1 MHEMSNYK
9 TVNIEDLDQ
18 LGAMPER
25 AYEIIDARGV
35 FDEIWWRGHAD
46 SDWELL
52 PSVHR
57 PRYRGFEHDL
67 VRSFMRR
74 AKTRYTGPLPAE
86 EAWPEWLF
94 LMQHYGLPTRLLD
107 WTRSPLTAAVFAVES
122 HPDKPG
128 AIWALNPYQW
138 NYLANNTQRL
148 IDPYEEIVL
157 PYFKDPFKGAACED
171 RAIAVDAPEIDNRML
186 VQQAACTIHG
196 KRTPLEKLE
205 EFGGG
210 DFVKFIIPAELKER
224 VKKYLALRGFTRDR
238 LFPDLHHLAQELRE
252 KLRNRKYGGEEV

>member
-1 MHEMSNYK
+1 MSNYE
-9 TVNIEDLDQ
+9 TVDIESLDQ
-18 LGAMPER
+18 FVAMPER
-25 AYEIIDARGV
+25 AHEVIGTHAV
-35 FDEIWWRGHAD
+35 FDAIWWRGQAD

-52 PSVHR
+52 PSALR
-57 PRYRGFEHDL
+57 PRHRGFEHDL
-67 VRSFMRR
+67 VRRFMRR

-86 EAWPEWLF
+86 EAWPDWLF

-107 WTRSPLTAAVFAVES
+107 WTRSPFIAAVFAVEN

-128 AIWALNPYQW
+128 AIWALNPYEW
-138 NYLANNTQRL
+138 NYLANNTHRL

-157 PYFKDPFKGAACED
+157 PYFKAPFKGAACES

-186 VQQAACTIHG
+186 VQQAVCTVHG
-196 KRTPLEKLE
+196 ERTPLEKLE

-210 DFVKFIIPAELKER
+210 GFVKFIIPAGLKER
-224 VKKYLALRGFTRDR
+224 VEKHLALRGFTHDW

-252 KLRNRKYGGEEV
+252 ELRNSTYDGEEA

>member
-1 MHEMSNYK
+1 MLILLGSCYPPS
-9 TVNIEDLDQ
+9 TVHATED
-18 LGAMPER
+18 
-25 AYEIIDARGV
+25 
-35 FDEIWWRGHAD
+35 
-46 SDWELL
+46 
-52 PSVHR
+52 
-57 PRYRGFEHDL
+57 FEHDL

-74 AKTRYTGPLPAE
+74 AKTRYTEPLPAE

-122 HPDKPG
+122 HSNKPG

-157 PYFKDPFKGAACED
+157 PYFKDPFKGAPCEN

-196 KRTPLEKLE
+196 GRTPLEKLE
-205 EFGGG
+205 EFSGG
-210 DFVKFIIPAELKER
+210 DFVKFIISAELKER
-224 VKKYLALRGFTRDR
+224 IKKYLELRGFTHDR

-252 KLRNRKYGGEEV
+252 KLRNRKYGSEGV

>member
-1 MHEMSNYK
+1 MSNYE
-9 TVNIEDLDQ
+9 TLDIESLDQ
-18 LGAMPER
+18 FGAMPER
-25 AYEIIDARGV
+25 AYEIIDAHDV
-35 FDEIWWRGHAD
+35 FDTIWWRGQAD

-52 PSVHR
+52 PSAHR
-57 PRYRGFEHDL
+57 PRYQGFEHDL

-86 EAWPEWLF
+86 EAWPDWLF

-107 WTRSPLTAAVFAVES
+107 WTRSPFIAAVFAVES

-138 NYLANNTQRL
+138 NYRANNTQRL

-157 PYFKDPFKGAACED
+157 PYFKAPFKGAACEN

-196 KRTPLEKLE
+196 ERTPLEKLE

-210 DFVKFIIPAELKER
+210 GFVKFIISAGLKER
-224 VKKYLALRGFTRDR
+224 VKKYLVLRGFTHDR

-252 KLRNRKYGGEEV
+252 ELRNRTYGGEEV